1 MVLIV
6 ADIALL
12 LLLLL
17 LIPLLPLTTAATEA
31 TGIGMGG
38 TAAILTSVTLTPFCG
53 PLSQIKEL
61 PNNKLRND
69 NDAISARK
77 TSNAPLPVG
86 EGTQTEKNT
95 NQHPPHTALTLVAE
109 ITHFLVA
116 VIFTA
121 LTRT

>member
-6 ADIALL
+6 ADIAL

-61 PNNKLRND
+61 PNKTNRGTTMMQFILHPKLQMLRFR
-69 NDAISARK
+69 S
-77 TSNAPLPVG
+77 G
-86 EGTQTEKNT
+86 GGTQTEKNT
-95 NQHPPHTALTLVAE
+95 NQHPPHTVLTLVAE
-109 ITHFLVA
+109 ITHFLVGA
-116 VIFTA
+116 A
-121 LTRT
+121 AAQ